1 MTRPIPR
8 CPVLWCPSEVNRV
21 QLVNITP
28 ISRWFIGDI
37 RWYLEL
43 VNGLITNQNDWGA
56 LYPKMAFKWW
66 PHTLF
71 FDQPTLSSSKMSWT
85 FVAFV
90 PGRWYPRRH
99 PAKHHHMRFWLTH
112 ILPIWK
118 RGPGGS
124 TADQCSKLCVRQHQT
139 SKSEFGGIVSRI
151 CHFIGVSYPF
161 FYCPPVFGW
170 TAHQRQ
176 RVSLPRSC
184 WKDSEKQACLSAKK
198 CGCKKQRC
206 GAGVPME
213 LLNPWRF

>member
-1 MTRPIPR
+1 MTAHHFF
-8 CPVLWCPSEVNRV
+8 RV
-21 QLVNITP
+21 FWPTHVVFQRNVMGFCCLRSGSLVSVAASCQASPHDDNSNIWVHVFLLSHP
-28 ISRWFIGDI
+28 
-37 RWYLEL
+37 YL
-43 VNGLITNQNDWGA
+43 
-56 LYPKMAFKWW
+56 
-66 PHTLF
+66 
-71 FDQPTLSSSKMSWT
+71 
-85 FVAFV
+85 
-90 PGRWYPRRH
+90 
-99 PAKHHHMRFWLTH
+99 RFWLTH

-124 TADQCSKLCVRQHQT
+124 TADQHSKLFVRQHQT
-139 SKSEFGGIVSRI
+139 SKSEFGWIVSRI

-206 GAGVPME
+206 GDGVPME